1 MRIFDAHC
9 DVLMKLFLDRNLLFT
24 DHSKLQ
30 VSYQSLVHSPG
41 SIQCFAVYIPE
52 AVHPDL
58 RYMAALAMIDIF
70 YEKVLYLPNVKLIK
84 SKKDIDAMKKD
95 EIGAVLTL
103 EGCDC
108 VGGDLLKLS
117 TLIRLGVSSVGL
129 TWNYGNLAADGALEK
144 RNSGLSIF
152 GEHLVRLL
160 NNKSIWTDVS
170 HLSEH
175 SFWDVLELADYPIA
189 SHSNVYKLCPHP
201 RNLRDDQIK
210 ALLKKQGMIGIAFF
224 PDFLRLSGSAQI
236 KDILNHLD
244 YICGLG
250 GENQVGFGSDF
261 DGIDRT
267 VENLASYEGYGLLIE
282 ELEKHYSADL
292 TKKITFMNFASHF
305 PER

>member
-9 DVLMKLFLDRNLLFT
+9 DVLMKMFLDRNLLFT
-24 DHSKLQ
+24 DKSKLQ
-30 VSYQSLVHSPG
+30 VSYQSLIHSPG

-52 AVHPDL
+52 AVHPEL
-58 RYMAALAMIDIF
+58 RYMAALAMVEIF
-70 YEKVLYLPNVKLIK
+70 YEKVLTFPNVKFLT
-84 SKKDIDAMKKD
+84 SKKDIDAMKSD
-95 EIGAVLTL
+95 EIGAILTL

-108 VGGDLLKLS
+108 IGGDLLKLS
-117 TLIRLGVSSVGL
+117 TLTRLGVSSVGL

-144 RNSGLSIF
+144 RNSGLSAF
-152 GEHLVRLL
+152 GENVVTLL
-160 NNKSIWTDVS
+160 NHKSMWTDVS
-170 HLSEH
+170 HLSER
-175 SFWDVLELADYPIA
+175 SFWDVLEQADYPIA

-210 ALLKKQGMIGIAFF
+210 GLLKKQGTIGIAFF
-224 PDFLRLSGSAQI
+224 PDFLRSADGAQI
-236 KDILNHLD
+236 KDILQHLD

-267 VENLASYEGYGLLIE
+267 VENLTTYEGYGLLIE

-292 TKKITFMNFASHF
+292 TKKITFLNFASHF
-305 PER
+305 PDR